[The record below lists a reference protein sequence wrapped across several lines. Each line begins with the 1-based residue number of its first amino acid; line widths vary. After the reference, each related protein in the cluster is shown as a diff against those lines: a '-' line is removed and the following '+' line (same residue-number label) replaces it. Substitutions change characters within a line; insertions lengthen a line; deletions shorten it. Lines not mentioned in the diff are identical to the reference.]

1 MNKYFPLCLLS
12 TLLFSFQLNAQVKV
26 YHQGI
31 TQTNIN
37 FRGAAVTLAQ
47 QNITTSEAGTVIVR
61 FDGYG
66 VLDPGDRIIL
76 AASDNPDWGVN
87 SGNIGIE
94 AYNTDQNRRPFSHT
108 RSYTVGAGNHT
119 FYAVGE
125 NYVETDGNG
134 VASIYGSLTTKF
146 YPNSGTMSKVA
157 SIAIEQTGVNV
168 RSNTTSLGSLDITAP
183 ISGTVVLNFDG
194 SCVSSPGDRILLAAN
209 ESISWSPNNGQCSVE
224 AFDNDLN
231 TSSFSHSR
239 AYPVSAGTH
248 TFYAVAQ
255 NYVETDGTGDISV
268 YGHFTAEFFPDAF
281 GDAISQMGP
290 VVSTNVPLRGAP
302 VTLNSLSLDV
312 PAAGKVLV
320 HFNGYGIADIGD
332 RIIMAANNQ
341 ADWMVND
348 GQVGI
353 ESVDADLN
361 RMAFSHTRM
370 FDVNAGTQTFYAVA
384 ENYVETDGSGS
395 ASVYG
400 NLTYQYFPNTVT
412 TAIEDLETRNLFES
426 VVLSPNPTDGLLL
439 VSLSGMAKR
448 DFVLQLR
455 DTQGRMIQESVLPA
469 GPNAQ
474 VQLDL
479 RHLAAG
485 IYYLSLNDGHG
496 MISRKVLVE

>member
-1 MNKYFPLCLLS
+1 MTKNFPLFLLF

-31 TQTNIN
+31 AQTNIN
-37 FRGAAVTLAQ
+37 FRGAVVTLAQ
-47 QNITTSEAGTVIVR
+47 QDITTSEAGTVVVR

-66 VLDPGDRIIL
+66 VLDPGDRLVL
-76 AASDNPDWGVN
+76 AASDNPAWSVN
-87 SGNIGIE
+87 SGNLGIE
-94 AYNTDQNRRPFSHT
+94 AYNSDQNRRPFSHT
-108 RSYTVGAGNHT
+108 RSYTVAAGNHS

-134 VASIYGSLTTKF
+134 IASVYGSLTTKF
-146 YPNSGTMSKVA
+146 YPNTGTMSKVA
-157 SIAIEQTGVNV
+157 SVAIEQTGVNV
-168 RSNTTSLGSLDITAP
+168 RGATTSLASLDIIAP
-183 ISGTVVLNFDG
+183 ISGVVFLNFDG

-209 ESISWSPNNGQCSVE
+209 EAISWSPNNGQCSVE
-224 AFDNDLN
+224 AFDDDLN
-231 TSSFSHSR
+231 ASSFSHSR
-239 AYPVSAGTH
+239 AYPVAAGTH

-255 NYVETDGTGDISV
+255 NYVETAGTGVASV
-268 YGHFTAEFFPDAF
+268 YGHFTAEFFPDTI
-281 GDAISQMGP
+281 GDAISQMAP
-290 VVSTNVPLRGAP
+290 VVRTNTPLRGAP
-302 VTLNSLSLDV
+302 VALNSLNFEV
-312 PAAGKVLV
+312 PAAGRVLV
-320 HFNGYGIADIGD
+320 HFNGYGIADVGD

-341 ADWMVND
+341 PSWNVND

-370 FDVNAGTQTFYAVA
+370 FDVNPGSQTFYAVA

-395 ASVYG
+395 ASIYG

-426 VVLSPNPTDGLLL
+426 IVISPNPTDGLLQ
-439 VSLSGMAKR
+439 VSLSGVAKR
-448 DFVLQLR
+448 DFALQLR

-474 VQLDL
+474 LQLDL

-485 IYYLSLNDGHG
+485 IYFLSLNDGQG
-496 MISRKVLVE
+496 MISRKVVVQ